1 MLTKLQITAEDLVEL
16 EQAISGISTSNAKRD
31 AQKQKDQ
38 SSGSSNGNEG
48 TGYNGPE
55 TSSERPTLPSGTEW
69 QALQA
74 YQALQQ
80 EEAIKREQQRAREKQ
95 LNLRASLDAQ
105 MAEVKA
111 ARARSRQDDKEYLQ
125 NITEDLQRFNS
136 EKEERLHKLHEAHER
151 ERRAWEEQIEMEK
164 ERRRREK
171 EAMVEQEKLEL
182 QRIAD
187 AIAAEKGRLA
197 AKREEEHQK
206 NLKIIAENEE
216 NKRLREIQKQKEAEE
231 DHRLMQEYAA
241 KLDREAKQREEAF
254 QRRMQTLEKF
264 TKWADDGPVGKGR
277 RDEEMK
283 FEMQLLREQE
293 KKAERDRQ
301 REIDDER
308 RRRERTL
315 KMQDENLRQLQLRKE
330 LSEAEKA
337 KDAEYAEKF
346 RRESEEYAREQRRR
360 RTEEKQQRLKYGNS
374 LKNQLAGQREN
385 LDVMNQAERSM
396 NSDLLKAIVDPDTY
410 GRIEH
415 RLRMRSSQG

>member
-1 MLTKLQITAEDLVEL
+1 M
-16 EQAISGISTSNAKRD
+16 G
-31 AQKQKDQ
+31 
-38 SSGSSNGNEG
+38 
-48 TGYNGPE
+48 
-55 TSSERPTLPSGTEW
+55 
-69 QALQA
+69 
-74 YQALQQ
+74 
-80 EEAIKREQQRAREKQ
+80 
-95 LNLRASLDAQ
+95 
-105 MAEVKA
+105 
-111 ARARSRQDDKEYLQ
+111 
-125 NITEDLQRFNS
+125 
-136 EKEERLHKLHEAHER
+136 
-151 ERRAWEEQIEMEK
+151 EEQIEMEK

-171 EAMVEQEKLEL
+171 AAMVEQEKMEL

-187 AIAAEKGRLA
+187 AIAAEKRRLA

-277 RDEEMK
+277 REEEMK

-315 KMQDENLRQLQLRKE
+315 KMQDENLRQLQYRKE

-360 RTEEKQQRLKYGNS
+360 RMEEKQQRLKYGNS

-396 NSDLLKAIVDPDTY
+396 NADLLKAIVDPDTY

-415 RLRMRSSQG
+415 RLRMRSSQGKKQPQVAWAK